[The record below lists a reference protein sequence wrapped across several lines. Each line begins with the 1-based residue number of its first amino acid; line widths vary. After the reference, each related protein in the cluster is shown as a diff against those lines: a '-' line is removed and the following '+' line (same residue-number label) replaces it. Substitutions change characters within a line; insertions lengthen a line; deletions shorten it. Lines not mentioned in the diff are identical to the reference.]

1 MTEDKF
7 CLKWNDFESNISSS
21 FKELREEKDLFDV
34 WLSCDNGQVE
44 LPAHKLILS
53 ACSAVLKHLLRR
65 KSGSGDR
72 GGCSSH
78 VLYLRGVQ
86 SQDLEYILNF
96 MYNGEV
102 SLAQDQLNSFLSV
115 AEDLQIKGLTQKKS
129 SKLVNTQN
137 SYVPKSNNLK
147 PVKSATP
154 TSSSTVT
161 NYNNDMDDDIQE
173 INPVPVI
180 KHEHEPYSSATQ
192 SSVIGG
198 KDNQLIG
205 YHTEEDYLGY
215 DDENYVENSF
225 QEQDLA
231 AGSKVFLE
239 HDQIDSYLNEMTF
252 QSMDE
257 VGLGLKSFHCGIC
270 QKTGKAKQDIERHI
284 ESAHIR
290 THPYICHFCGSSHK
304 NRRYLKVHQKIHRD

>member
-115 AEDLQIKGLTQKKS
+115 AEDLQIKGLTQ
-129 SKLVNTQN
+129 N
-137 SYVPKSNNLK
+137 SPESNNSRASASNSNMTQK
-147 PVKSATP
+147 QSHPRRTNQNKHNQRTSHHPVSQEEDDYIEEVESIKCEPNS
-154 TSSSTVT
+154 
-161 NYNNDMDDDIQE
+161 NYE
-173 INPVPVI
+173 
-180 KHEHEPYSSATQ
+180 YS
-192 SSVIGG
+192 
-198 KDNQLIG
+198 NQLVAQDDQN
-205 YHTEEDYLGY
+205 YEASDQMYQEDMTYQDQSDQNGAGLDPADLLQYSVKNELLGIY
-215 DDENYVENSF
+215 QCTLCSEFS
-225 QEQDLA
+225 
-231 AGSKVFLE
+231 
-239 HDQIDSYLNEMTF
+239 H
-252 QSMDE
+252 
-257 VGLGLKSFHCGIC
+257 KSRANI
-270 QKTGKAKQDIERHI
+270 RNHI
-284 ESAHIR
+284 ESKHFQNSFSY
-290 THPYICHFCGSSHK
+290 PCHFCEKILPSHQSLLKHKSVYHK
-304 NRRYLKVHQKIHRD
+304 NEIAY